1 MVPARNSYLRFGVM
15 VVIHEPLKTDKSNF
29 ISRAQAWLFS
39 LRGKYF
45 IYESL
50 AVLLENVQAIYEK
63 IQK

>member
-1 MVPARNSYLRFGVM
+1 M